1 MPKVLRAKDRLNP
14 TTNINGLR
22 DALLN
27 LIVPETDG
35 LVVELQLHFKK
46 LHALKPM
53 AHRVGAVHLAPDT
66 LCQLS
71 AAMIRVMAPT
81 PAATSL
87 SPSGLRIVS
96 KSRLGEGGGS
106 GEAAGGE

>member
-1 MPKVLRAKDRLNP
+1 MPKVLRAKDRLSP

-27 LIVPETDG
+27 LVVPGTDG

-53 AHRVGAVHLAPDT
+53 AHRVGV
-66 LCQLS
+66 
-71 AAMIRVMAPT
+71 V
-81 PAATSL
+81 
-87 SPSGLRIVS
+87 VS
-96 KSRLGEGGGS
+96 IPGI
-106 GEAAGGE
+106 